1 MANNDAPFGFNPIGK
16 LGGGTSPAMNS
27 YKALANYATE
37 MFQGDIVKIDE
48 AEGDVQL
55 FAIAGGGTD
64 ATNAIGVIWGSNFDD
79 ATGKPTFKNTR
90 PASQK
95 ATVFVYDDPYQ
106 QFEIQGDGASAET
119 DISKKADVALGTG
132 NSSTGVSATELD
144 SSDIGT
150 GSNLRINGFS
160 NKEGRNSVG
169 SANVIYNVTINEH
182 KFK

>member
-64 ATNAIGVIWGSNFDD
+64 ATVAVVMNFGYGFIKHPTGDSATQFQFLFTEDNFTMGTITSLTRINPGTDYNLDPFISVHNKYIAAYDRKNIYLNITLVTSNF
-79 ATGKPTFKNTR
+79 TPG
-90 PASQK
+90 
-95 ATVFVYDDPYQ
+95 
-106 QFEIQGDGASAET
+106 EI
-119 DISKKADVALGTG
+119 I
-132 NSSTGVSATELD
+132 
-144 SSDIGT
+144 
-150 GSNLRINGFS
+150 
-160 NKEGRNSVG
+160 
-169 SANVIYNVTINEH
+169 
-182 KFK
+182 